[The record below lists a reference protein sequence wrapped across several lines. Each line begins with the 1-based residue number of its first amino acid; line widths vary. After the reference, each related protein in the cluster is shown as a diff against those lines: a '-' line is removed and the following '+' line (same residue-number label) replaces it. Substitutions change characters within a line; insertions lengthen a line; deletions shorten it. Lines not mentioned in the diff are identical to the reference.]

1 MNAHTHEFVYN
12 FLMSLYDRD
21 IREPLF
27 DWLEEQYGMIRILEE
42 KQMGKARADAVMV
55 TADELYGIEIKS
67 DADTY
72 ARLQNQIRY
81 YNWYYDRNYIVIG
94 VSHAAHI
101 AEHVPEWWGIIT
113 AEEEDG
119 RVDLYEMRKP
129 QLNPKRKMQR
139 KITLL
144 WRPELVRIQKRN
156 HLPAYKEKS
165 KKFVQERI
173 LEKIPEDQL
182 HREISRELFERD
194 YILIEKELEE
204 YRRQR

>member
-1 MNAHTHEFVYN
+1 MPKYANRSSTGWKKITAW
-12 FLMSLYDRD
+12 S
-21 IREPLF
+21 
-27 DWLEEQYGMIRILEE
+27 GS
-42 KQMGKARADAVMV
+42 ARADAVMV
-55 TADELYGIEIKS
+55 TMDKLYGIEIKS

-72 ARLQNQIRY
+72 ARLDNQVKY
-81 YNWYYDRNYIVIG
+81 YNWYFDYNYVAVG

-101 AEHVPEWWGIIT
+101 GEHVPDWWGILTVEKVGDI
-113 AEEEDG
+113 
-119 RVDLYEMRKP
+119 VDIYEMREPK
-129 QLNPKRKMQR
+129 LNPKRKMTR

-165 KKFVQERI
+165 KKFVQDKI

-194 YILIEKELEE
+194 YTLIEEELEE
-204 YRRQR
+204 YKSLNKR